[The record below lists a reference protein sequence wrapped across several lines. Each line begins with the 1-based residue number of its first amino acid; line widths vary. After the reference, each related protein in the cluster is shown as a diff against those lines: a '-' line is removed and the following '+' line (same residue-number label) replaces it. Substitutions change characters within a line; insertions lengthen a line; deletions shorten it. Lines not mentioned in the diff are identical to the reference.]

1 MKLIASALLL
11 SASLIGASAFAG
23 DLDYP
28 PVASNATTSSVSRT
42 QVQAELHQAQ
52 ANGEIAFGDLQ
63 EPTQVAEAGNG
74 NATRAQVQADLQAA
88 KAHGD
93 IAFGESDYQANN
105 G

>member
-1 MKLIASALLL
+1 MKLITSALLL

-28 PVASNATTSSVSRT
+28 PVANTSSSVT
-42 QVQAELHQAQ
+42 HAQVQAELHQAQ

-63 EPTQVAEAGNG
+63 EPTQVASSNV
-74 NATRAQVQADLQAA
+74 TRAQVQADLQQA

>member
-28 PVASNATTSSVSRT
+28 PVANTTSSVSRA

>member
-28 PVASNATTSSVSRT
+28 PVASASTTSSVSRA
-42 QVQAELHQAQ
+42 QVQADLHQAQ

-63 EPTQVAEAGNG
+63 EPTQVAASHL
-74 NATRAQVQADLQAA
+74 TRAQVQADLQQA